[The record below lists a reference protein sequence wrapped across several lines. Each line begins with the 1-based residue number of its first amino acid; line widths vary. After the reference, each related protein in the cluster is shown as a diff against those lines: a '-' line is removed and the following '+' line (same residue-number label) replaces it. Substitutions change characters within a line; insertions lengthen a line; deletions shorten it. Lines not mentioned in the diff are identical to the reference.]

1 MEFIR
6 GKCIDSESKK
16 LDSAVKGFSIGIF
29 DRDVDIDCLILFL
42 LKLNVGETL
51 CLDIAK
57 GNTPG
62 DGPQTLSDL
71 FKAITSSSDMNSSF
85 TEALL
90 LTLISG
96 KRLLWY
102 F

>member
-1 MEFIR
+1 M
-6 GKCIDSESKK
+6 
-16 LDSAVKGFSIGIF
+16 KGFSIGTI

-51 CLDIAK
+51 CLEIAK

-71 FKAITSSSDMNSSF
+71 FRAITSSSDMKSSF
-85 TEALL
+85 KEALL

-96 KRLLWY
+96 KRLLWC